1 MKVICFGDSNTYGY
15 DPCFF
20 FGGRYGAEN
29 RWVDLMGA
37 QMGWTVR
44 NDGLNGRCIPR
55 METRFPEDTDLLVIM
70 LGTNDLLQGACAEQT
85 AVRMESFLRSL
96 TMRPEKILL
105 IAPPPLERGEWV
117 TVETVIS
124 ASRDLADR
132 YQAIAKRIGSRF
144 ADAGAWGVSLA
155 YDGVHFDEAG
165 HRAFAKGLCAYLKD
179 YC

>member
-1 MKVICFGDSNTYGY
+1 
-15 DPCFF
+15 
-20 FGGRYGAEN
+20 
-29 RWVDLMGA
+29 
-37 QMGWTVR
+37 
-44 NDGLNGRCIPR
+44 
-55 METRFPEDTDLLVIM
+55 
-70 LGTNDLLQGACAEQT
+70 
-85 AVRMESFLRSL
+85 
-96 TMRPEKILL
+96 MRPEKILL

-117 TVETVIS
+117 TGETVIS

-144 ADAGAWGVSLA
+144 ADADAWGVSLA